1 MEAREKVR
9 GKLELN
15 QKIQTRARARR
26 ELENRVCVRERE
38 MGLLI
43 ASPRARASSPPGNS
57 NGRRAIYTYKP
68 AAAAICRVLL
78 FCCAN
83 ACNWSSEGRL

>member
-1 MEAREKVR
+1 
-9 GKLELN
+9 
-15 QKIQTRARARR
+15 
-26 ELENRVCVRERE
+26 

-83 ACNWSSEGRL
+83 ACNWSSEGRLKIRKSIFFFALGVSGRMRKA